1 MSKPPSGLF
10 HGTKGDRA
18 YRGDAESVIAARVKG
33 LDLREHPT
41 TQKQLG
47 NKQRK
52 EIRKKIKN
60 RTATRTEWK
69 QIEWDRRI
77 RKRRKDGIDDFWAK
91 EAIRLSNGEKSTRNW
106 SPEQASQILAGKK
119 PKFNGKTMESHHTYS
134 VRKYPHLANL
144 GEIIY
149 PATQTEHRKGWHGGN
164 TRNSLPGRRIRPIN
178 EF

>member
-18 YRGDAESVIAARVKG
+18 YNGDAESVIAARVKG

-52 EIRKKIKN
+52 EIRKKIRN

-77 RKRRKDGIDDFWAK
+77 RKRRKDGIDDFRAK
-91 EAIRLSNGEKSTRNW
+91 EAIRLSLMEKRAQEIGHLNR
-106 SPEQASQILAGKK
+106 L
-119 PKFNGKTMESHHTYS
+119 
-134 VRKYPHLANL
+134 RKYLLARNPSL
-144 GEIIY
+144 
-149 PATQTEHRKGWHGGN
+149 TEGQWNRTTHTASGSTH
-164 TRNSLPGRRIRPIN
+164 I
-178 EF
+178 